1 MHPTRW
7 IGGGIVAIGLL
18 LSEPS
23 PSHAQYIVFDPS
35 NFAKNT
41 ITAAQMLKQV
51 VNSTKEV
58 ELMLRNL
65 MATGGSWEDT
75 LRLLRRLDE
84 VLATG
89 DALHYQLTNLDQT
102 MHDRY
107 PGYVNP
113 GRWIPKYTQW
123 TATSLDTL
131 RGTLNTVQEQLKAA
145 ERLQEEA
152 TLAALK
158 AKTEAAQGNLDVSQ
172 TGNMITLQIVEEQRK
187 MRQLLG
193 ALINAQN
200 VATAHQINLD
210 AAAQRAQ
217 DDWLERPTI
226 EARPYQGTT
235 GFGPD
240 DYRH

>member
-1 MHPTRW
+1 MKMTRW
-7 IGGGIVAIGLL
+7 MGSGMLTLGLL
-18 LSEPS
+18 LSGP
-23 PSHAQYIVFDPS
+23 PQSHAQFLVFDPS

-58 ELMLRNL
+58 EMMLQNL
-65 MATGGSWEDT
+65 IATEGTWEDT
-75 LRLLRRLDE
+75 QRLLRRLDE
-84 VLATG
+84 VIATG
-89 DALHYQLTNLDQT
+89 EALHYQLANLDQT
-102 MHDRY
+102 MHERY

-123 TATSLDTL
+123 TTTSLDTL

-158 AKTEAAQGNLDVSQ
+158 AKTDAAQGNLDVSQ
-172 TGNMITLQIVEEQRK
+172 TGNMINLQIIEEQRK

-200 VATAHQINLD
+200 VATAYQINLQ
-210 AAAQRAQ
+210 ASQERVFN
-217 DDWLERPTI
+217 DWLER
-226 EARPYQGTT
+226 AQRPVQPYSGVG

-240 DYRH
+240 DYKH